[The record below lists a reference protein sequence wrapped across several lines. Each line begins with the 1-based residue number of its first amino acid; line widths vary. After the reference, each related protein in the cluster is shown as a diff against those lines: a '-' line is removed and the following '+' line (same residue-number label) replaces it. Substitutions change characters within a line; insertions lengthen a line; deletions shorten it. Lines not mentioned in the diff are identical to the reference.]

1 MTSIR
6 AYATFVLFLRYVAAK
21 REPIP
26 KHKFLGKPAIRISG
40 TRIVQ
45 VKAHYFWHKP
55 TKAKRRPAANTS
67 QAVREFVKADGNSG
81 QQEQLPLPSG
91 LRLVTS
97 YAP

>member
-1 MTSIR
+1 VTSIR
-6 AYATFVLFLRYVAAK
+6 ADATFVLFLRYVAAK
-21 REPIP
+21 SEPIP

-45 VKAHYFWHKP
+45 LKAITFGINRQ
-55 TKAKRRPAANTS
+55 KRSDATAANTS

-91 LRLVTS
+91 L
-97 YAP
+97 